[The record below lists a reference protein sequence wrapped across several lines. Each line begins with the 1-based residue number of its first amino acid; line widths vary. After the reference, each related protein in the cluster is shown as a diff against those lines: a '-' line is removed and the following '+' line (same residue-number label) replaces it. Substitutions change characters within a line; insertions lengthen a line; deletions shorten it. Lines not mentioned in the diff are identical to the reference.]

1 MTAVRVQS
9 VRSPCPI
16 RLLSGTGKTEF
27 VKYLGKALDWTVLV
41 VKVRGLLSK
50 YVGANEQ
57 NIANAFRLAEIENAI
72 LFFSEVDGLL
82 QPHRFRR
89 VKPVASCYPLG

>member
-1 MTAVRVQS
+1 MQS

-27 VKYLGKALDWTVLV
+27 VKYLGKALDRKELV
-41 VKVRGLLSK
+41 VKGRDLLSK
-50 YVGANEQ
+50 YVGESEQ
-57 NIANAFRLAEIENAI
+57 NIANAFRQAEVENAI
-72 LFFSEVDGLL
+72 LFFDEVDGLL

-89 VKPVASCYPLG
+89 VKPAASCYPLG